1 MVRLGWRFVCYK
13 KYLHPSLIKKEV
25 PKRIPDD
32 HYLYGGKRPRPGVT
46 ISDAGNK
53 YSLSTQVTL
62 SIFVAF
68 VFSTM

>member
-1 MVRLGWRFVCYK
+1 VCYK

-25 PKRIPDD
+25 PKRVPDD

-53 YSLSTQVTL
+53 YSFILNKHARIISL
-62 SIFVAF
+62 
-68 VFSTM
+68 